1 MRKANKPRWK
11 TLNRWERIA
20 REAKQMGYRDVVVDY
35 FREKAEKEKQVV
47 ANSEE

>member
-1 MRKANKPRWK
+1 MRKVNKPRWK

-20 REAKQMGYRDVVVDY
+20 REAKQMGHSDVVVDY
-35 FREKAEKEKQVV
+35 FREKAEKKQVV